1 MDKLPR
7 GVHTVLYA
15 LFNQHGELDRDAM
28 RRQVDIAIDQGAVGI
43 VTLGLATEV
52 RHLTAVQRR
61 QMVEWNTR
69 DIAGRVPLAVTIFEP
84 TPDEQIAAI
93 AHAADHGAAWVIVQP
108 PATAHDEATL
118 TAAFDQ
124 VLRQCPIRAAIQNA
138 PQFIG
143 VGLSVAAIKAL
154 SDRHPNLIA
163 VKQEVSAVETAALV
177 DAVGDRLQV
186 FSGRGGLELIDCIQG
201 GIDGHVPAPEYADFL
216 IGIWAHMAAGR
227 EDEARAA
234 YARVLP
240 MATFVVQSLDSLTV
254 YGKLLFCLRNG
265 LDFHP
270 RASVSGGG
278 PVPTPF
284 GLRALAG
291 HARMLGIDTAR
302 WPTS

>member
-15 LFNQHGELDRDAM
+15 LFDQQGDLDRDAM
-28 RRQVDIAIDQGAVGI
+28 RRQVDIAINQGAVGL

-52 RHLTAVQRR
+52 RHLTAEQRR
-61 QMVEWNTR
+61 QMVEWNTH

-84 TPDEQIAAI
+84 TPEEQITAI
-93 AHAADHGAAWVIVQP
+93 AHAADHGATWVIIQP
-108 PATAHDEATL
+108 PATAQDEATL

-124 VLRQCPIRAAIQNA
+124 VLQQCPLRAAIQNA

-143 VGLSVAAIKAL
+143 VGMGVAAIKAL
-154 SDRHPNLIA
+154 SDRHQDLIA
-163 VKQEVSAVETAALV
+163 VKQEVSATETAALV

-216 IGIWAHMAAGR
+216 IDIWALMAAGQ
-227 EDEARAA
+227 EADARAV

-240 MATFVVQSLDSLTV
+240 MATFVVQSLDSLTI

-270 RASVSGGG
+270 RSDG
-278 PVPTPF
+278 PGPTPF

-291 HARMLGIDTAR
+291 HARLLGISTTG
-302 WPTS
+302 WPMA